1 MREITSHRVNP
12 ANDKLVLQVLDEPGS
27 GGANHLYLVSGFNSA
42 GNPSEQEFDSADS
55 TQILFQNGPIAEA
68 GVNGLTH
75 EVLLAILID
84 RLEAFQRGPFASR
97 YNAAALGHVQEAQR
111 VLFERTRERMGRNVE
126 GTHQK

>member
-12 ANDKLVLQVLDEPGS
+12 ANDKLVLQVLDEPGP

-42 GNPSEQEFDSADS
+42 DNPSEQEFDSADR

-75 EVLLAILID
+75 EILLAVLID
-84 RLEAFQRGPFASR
+84 RLEAFQRGTYASR
-97 YNAAALGHVQEAQR
+97 YNAAALGHLQEAQR
-111 VLFERTRERMGRNVE
+111 VLFERTRERMARNVE